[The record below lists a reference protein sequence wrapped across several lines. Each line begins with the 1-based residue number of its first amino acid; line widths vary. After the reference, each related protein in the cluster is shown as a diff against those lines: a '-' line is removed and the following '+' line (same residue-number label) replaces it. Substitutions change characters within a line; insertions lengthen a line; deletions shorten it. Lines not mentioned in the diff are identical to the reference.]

1 MSNPKTIREYVE
13 EALQSNQLAVLA
25 TVGDDQ
31 PHASLIA
38 ITPFKGFRQLIFA
51 TYRNTRKFRNL
62 TTNGKVAI
70 LIEGEN
76 EDKSGI
82 QDGFV
87 ITAYGSAK
95 EINMDANDDAM
106 QAHLLKYPELMS
118 FTSEP
123 DCALVLINVE
133 NYQVVQGID
142 NVVWCSVDELDNR

>member
-1 MSNPKTIREYVE
+1 MQNPKSIREYIE
-13 EALQSNQLAVLA
+13 EALKSNRLAVLA

-38 ITPFKGFRQLIFA
+38 ITPFKNFRQLIFA

-62 TTNGKVAI
+62 ALNGKVAV

-87 ITAYGSAK
+87 ITAYGSAN
-95 EINMDANDDAM
+95 EINIETNDDAM
-106 QAHLLKYPELMS
+106 QAHLLKYPELLS

-123 DCALVLINVE
+123 DCALVLVNVE

-142 NVVWCSVDELDNR
+142 NVVWCSVDDLDKI

>member
-1 MSNPKTIREYVE
+1 MSNPKAIREYVE
-13 EALQSNQLAVLA
+13 EALRSNQLAVLA

-62 TTNGKVAI
+62 ATNGKVAV

-142 NVVWCSVDELDNR
+142 NVVWCSVNELDNR

>member
-1 MSNPKTIREYVE
+1 MKTPKAIRDYIEQ
-13 EALQSNQLAVLA
+13 ALYSNQLAVLA

-38 ITPFKGFRQLIFA
+38 ITPFNGLRQLVFA

-62 TTNGKVAI
+62 AANSKVAV
-70 LIEGEN
+70 LIEGKN

-87 ITAYGSAK
+87 ITAYGAAK
-95 EINMDANDDAM
+95 ELSMETDDDVL
-106 QAHLLKYPELMS
+106 QAHLLKYPELLS
-118 FTSEP
+118 FTHEP
-123 DCALVLINVE
+123 DCALLVVDVE

-142 NVVWCSVDELDNR
+142 NVVWCTVDEL

>member
-62 TTNGKVAI
+62 AANGKVAV

-133 NYQVVQGID
+133 NYQLVQGID
-142 NVVWCSVDELDNR
+142 NVVWCSVNELDNR

>member
-1 MSNPKTIREYVE
+1 MSNLRPIRDYVV
-13 EALQSNQLAVLA
+13 EALQSNRLAVLA
-25 TVGDDQ
+25 TEGDGQ

-38 ITPFKGFRQLIFA
+38 ITPFEGFRQLIFA

-62 TTNGKVAI
+62 VLNGKVAV

-95 EINMDANDDAM
+95 EINIEANDDAM
-106 QAHLLKYPELMS
+106 QAHLLKYPELIS
-118 FTSEP
+118 FISES
-123 DCALVLINVE
+123 DCALVLVNVE
-133 NYQVVQGID
+133 NYQVVKGID
-142 NVVWCSVDELDNR
+142 NVMWCFVEDLDKT